1 MSEGNEKIATLTR
14 NHLEDTARLDA
25 ELAKER
31 NLVQDQTE
39 NIRLLTEQMKK
50 KQSDVN
56 YANRELDK
64 IKTQFEE
71 AERVGGE
78 LFVSNQAELSQIYS
92 VFENVMNGE
101 YRMYSV
107 LSKCYFMDIIQ
118 IVRRNINIEY
128 PLYSQCNSKF
138 KNSNS
143 LNNS

>member
-1 MSEGNEKIATLTR
+1 M
-14 NHLEDTARLDA
+14 EDTARLDA

-78 LFVSNQAELSQIYS
+78 LFVSNQAQLSRIYS
-92 VFENVMNGE
+92 VFENIMN
-101 YRMYSV
+101 MNI
-107 LSKCYFMDIIQ
+107 LNTTKCIQ
-118 IVRRNINIEY
+118 S
-128 PLYSQCNSKF
+128 L
-138 KNSNS
+138 KN
-143 LNNS
+143 L

>member
-1 MSEGNEKIATLTR
+1 MGGNEKIATLTKS
-14 NHLEDTARLDA
+14 HLEDTARLDA

-39 NIRLLTEQMKK
+39 NIRLLTEQIKK

-78 LFVSNQAELSQIYS
+78 LFVSNQDWQMKAGDLKREMERAQADAGNCLTEKLEVTSRMTAELE
-92 VFENVMNGE
+92 VLERKNVETSEKLGAVTE
-101 YRMYSV
+101 Q
-107 LSKCYFMDIIQ
+107 LDDIK
-118 IVRRNINIEY
+118 
-128 PLYSQCNSKF
+128 S
-138 KNSNS
+138 
-143 LNNS
+143 

>member
-1 MSEGNEKIATLTR
+1 MSEGNEKIATLTKS
-14 NHLEDTARLDA
+14 HLEDTARLDA

-39 NIRLLTEQMKK
+39 NIRLLTEQLKK

-78 LFVSNQAELSQIYS
+78 LFVSNQAKLSQIYS
-92 VFENVMNGE
+92 VVKIMNTE
-101 YRMYSV
+101 
-107 LSKCYFMDIIQ
+107 I
-118 IVRRNINIEY
+118 RNIFII
-128 PLYSQCNSKF
+128 
-138 KNSNS
+138 
-143 LNNS
+143 

>member
-1 MSEGNEKIATLTR
+1 MSEGNEKIATLTKS
-14 NHLEDTARLDA
+14 HLEDTARLDA
-25 ELAKER
+25 ELTKER

-39 NIRLLTEQMKK
+39 NIRLLTEQIKK

-92 VFENVMNGE
+92 P
-101 YRMYSV
+101 
-107 LSKCYFMDIIQ
+107 LA
-118 IVRRNINIEY
+118 NIMNIEI
-128 PLYSQCNSKF
+128 PNIF
-138 KNSNS
+138 T
-143 LNNS
+143 NNSQFTIICDKTGIRIGR

>member
-1 MSEGNEKIATLTR
+1 M
-14 NHLEDTARLDA
+14 EDTTRLDS

-78 LFVSNQAELSQIYS
+78 LFVSNQAQLSQIYS
-92 VFENVMNGE
+92 VFENIMNAE

-107 LSKCYFMDIIQ
+107 LEN
-118 IVRRNINIEY
+118 VT
-128 PLYSQCNSKF
+128 LWTLLF
-138 KNSNS
+138 K
-143 LNNS
+143 

>member
-1 MSEGNEKIATLTR
+1 M
-14 NHLEDTARLDA
+14 EDTARLDA

-39 NIRLLTEQMKK
+39 NIKLLTEQMKK

-78 LFVSNQAELSQIYS
+78 LFVSNQAQLS
-92 VFENVMNGE
+92 
-101 YRMYSV
+101 R
-107 LSKCYFMDIIQ
+107 IIF
-118 IVRRNINIEY
+118 
-128 PLYSQCNSKF
+128 SF
-138 KNSNS
+138 
-143 LNNS
+143 